1 MLSSGSDK
9 IKQSDVLK
17 FSVPSSALF
26 IFTESKNILVYAF
39 YFVFFHELFSVT
51 LIYLLILIVCL

>member
-26 IFTESKNILVYAF
+26 IFTKNILVYAF
-39 YFVFFHELFSVT
+39 YFVFLHELFSVT
-51 LIYLLILIVCL
+51 LVYLLILIVCL